1 MSLVREALEGQGIS
15 PSAQEVILNSWRSS
29 TQKQYNI
36 YLEKWP
42 RFTTKRTTDPLQLSL
57 KLILDFFQE
66 LYENGL
72 GYSGMNTARS
82 ALSSIIMLEGHPVGT
97 HPSVQRYL
105 KGVFQSR
112 PSLPRYNTTW
122 DTTTML
128 NFLSTLSPTQEINL
142 QLLTYKLVM
151 LCALVT
157 GQRCQSLHLMSLDS
171 ITKKGNSYLFIIDK
185 LVKQSAPGKYQ
196 PVLEIPE
203 FAPDIN
209 LCAATVMDE
218 YIKRTQPL
226 RNDETQLF
234 ISFIKPFKKVSK
246 DTISRWIKKV
256 MNLAGIDTTVF
267 KPHST
272 RAASTSKA
280 KTCQLTLS
288 TIMKSASWSS
298 DCVFNRYYNKP
309 IQGDSESFGHTILS
323 GAAPD

>member
-1 MSLVREALEGQGIS
+1 
-15 PSAQEVILNSWRSS
+15 
-29 TQKQYNI
+29 
-36 YLEKWP
+36 
-42 RFTTKRTTDPLQLSL
+42 
-57 KLILDFFQE
+57 
-66 LYENGL
+66 
-72 GYSGMNTARS
+72 
-82 ALSSIIMLEGHPVGT
+82 
-97 HPSVQRYL
+97 
-105 KGVFQSR
+105 
-112 PSLPRYNTTW
+112 
-122 DTTTML
+122 ML
-128 NFLSTLSPTQEINL
+128 NFLSTLSPTQEINP
-142 QLLTYKLVM
+142 QLLSYKLVM

-157 GQRCQSLHLMSLDS
+157 GQRCQSLMHLMSLDS
-171 ITKKGNSYLFIIDK
+171 ITKKGNSYVFIIDK

-203 FAPDIN
+203 FAPNIN

-218 YIKRTQPL
+218 YIKRTQLL

-288 TIMKSASWSS
+288 TIMKSAS
-298 DCVFNRYYNKP
+298 
-309 IQGDSESFGHTILS
+309 
-323 GAAPD
+323 